1 MKNRWICILL
11 ALTLTVGLSACTT
24 DRGEERPSS
33 QSEPQSSMAAPSE
46 PEPEPEPVGHPHRG

>member
-24 DRGEERPSS
+24 DRGEERP
-33 QSEPQSSMAAPSE
+33 
-46 PEPEPEPVGHPHRG
+46 